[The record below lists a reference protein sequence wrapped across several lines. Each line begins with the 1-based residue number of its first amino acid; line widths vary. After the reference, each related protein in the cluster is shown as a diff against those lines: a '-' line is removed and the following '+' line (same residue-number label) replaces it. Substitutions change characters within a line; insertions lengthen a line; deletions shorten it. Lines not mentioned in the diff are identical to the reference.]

1 MEASFLRKGKVLER
15 NSFIKDYVNKKSVIK
30 RRLQAKEKTK
40 KQKKRTKFESEKKKK
55 RAMNEKHSSA
65 LVFSTFGG
73 KLRQN
78 STPNQCGR
86 SAENG
91 VEATTYQNKTRTANV
106 IDL

>member
-40 KQKKRTKFESEKKKK
+40 KQKKRTKFESEKKK

-78 STPNQCGR
+78 STPNR
-86 SAENG
+86 S
-91 VEATTYQNKTRTANV
+91 
-106 IDL
+106 